1 MNALLVGEV
10 KCYLEQQLSPSCTCS
25 FAIRI
30 GLNERLAPQAEGG
43 NVKVLEEDAIWTA
56 DFVSEVGQYAT
67 GLRLLRM
74 RNPAELQA
82 PTRISRH

>member
-10 KCYLEQQLSPSCTCS
+10 NRYEVQHLRPSCTCS
-25 FAIRI
+25 FAKRI

-43 NVKVLEEDAIWTA
+43 NVKVLERDAILSA
-56 DFVSEVGQYAT
+56 DFTSEVGQYAT

-74 RNPAELQA
+74 RNPEGL
-82 PTRISRH
+82 

>member
-10 KCYLEQQLSPSCTCS
+10 KRYQDQHLRPSCTCS
-25 FAIRI
+25 FTKRI

-43 NVKVLEEDAIWTA
+43 NVEVLKKDAIWTA
-56 DFVSEVGQYAT
+56 DFISEVGQYAT

-74 RNPAELQA
+74 RNSEELQA
-82 PTRISRH
+82 SRRISRH